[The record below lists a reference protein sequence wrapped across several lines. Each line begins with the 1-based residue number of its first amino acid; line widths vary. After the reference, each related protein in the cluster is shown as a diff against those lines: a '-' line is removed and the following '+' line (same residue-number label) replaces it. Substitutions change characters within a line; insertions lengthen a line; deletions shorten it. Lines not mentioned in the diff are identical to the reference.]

1 MHELFL
7 SIYFA
12 YKNSLIA
19 KAKGLNTVLWVFIT
33 IFAFLVA
40 EVIGVG
46 LVMAF
51 FYRGGNDPG
60 AVKAFLFSHPL
71 QIVFI
76 YFTAIGGC
84 LFVRYVLENKRGSS
98 HEAEEDV
105 DEDGES

>member
-1 MHELFL
+1 MPELFL

-33 IFAFLVA
+33 ILAFLFA
-40 EVIGVG
+40 EIIGVG

-51 FYRGGNDPG
+51 FYRGGNNPE
-60 AVKAFLFSHPL
+60 AVKEFLFSHPL
-71 QIVFI
+71 QVVFI

-84 LFVRYVLENKRGSS
+84 LFVRYVLENKRGVGEIS
-98 HEAEEDV
+98 ED
-105 DEDGES
+105 ESDNTDY